1 MSAKLGWG
9 LPLEVSAIHCLG
21 VTDIGLRELVD
32 RGLIFGARQ
41 GTDSICAVK
50 PSRSREL
57 ASRRDY
63 ENSCRISSPTEE
75 GEPGPLW
82 G

>member
-32 RGLIFGARQ
+32 RGLIAHPALRLVAWPHLVLAR
-41 GTDSICAVK
+41 
-50 PSRSREL
+50 
-57 ASRRDY
+57 
-63 ENSCRISSPTEE
+63 
-75 GEPGPLW
+75 
-82 G
+82 